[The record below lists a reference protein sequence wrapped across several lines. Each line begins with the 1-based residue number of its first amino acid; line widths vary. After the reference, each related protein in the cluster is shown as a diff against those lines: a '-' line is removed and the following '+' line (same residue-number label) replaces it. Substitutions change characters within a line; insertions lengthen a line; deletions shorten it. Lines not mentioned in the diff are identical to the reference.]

1 MSEPSNSELDVVK
14 LSAEL
19 MARVD
24 GWAIANSI
32 NRSDAIQ
39 HLIELGLKSKATAKR
54 SAQQHAV
61 AIEHQAA
68 RQLDQLIDPYTPQEE
83 RDRRIH
89 RLTDG
94 PPEFVNLRIDLPG
107 RGSR

>member
-1 MSEPSNSELDVVK
+1 MPKPSKSELDVVK
-14 LSAEL
+14 LPAEL
-19 MARVD
+19 MTRVD

-39 HLIELGLKSKATAKR
+39 RLIEMGLNSETMARHAL
-54 SAQQHAV
+54 QQDAI
-61 AIEHQAA
+61 AIEHQSAL
-68 RQLDQLIDPYTPQEE
+68 QLDQLIDPDTPQEE
-83 RDRRIH
+83 RHRRIH